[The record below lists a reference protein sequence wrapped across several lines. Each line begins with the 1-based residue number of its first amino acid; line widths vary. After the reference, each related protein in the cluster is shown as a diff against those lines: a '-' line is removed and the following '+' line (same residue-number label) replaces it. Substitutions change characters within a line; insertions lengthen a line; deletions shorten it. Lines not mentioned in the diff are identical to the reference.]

1 MATTKTAKT
10 KTKTAKTTQPT
21 WSSQV
26 WAAVALIPHGRVCA
40 YVDVATFL
48 GHPLRARQ
56 VGNALGALEAVNV
69 GDVPWQR
76 VVNARGFLSIRGQFL
91 GKDAQRALLLAEGVA
106 VGSDYVV
113 SAFPQVRWSYPLP
126 SQ

>member
-1 MATTKTAKT
+1 MAAKT
-10 KTKTAKTTQPT
+10 KPTAVT

-26 WAAVALIPHGRVCA
+26 WAATALIPRGRVCA

-56 VGNALGALEAVNV
+56 VGNALGALEASNV
-69 GDVPWQR
+69 RDVPWQR

-106 VGSDYVV
+106 VGPDFIVV
-113 SAFPQVRWSYPLP
+113 DFPQVRWSFPP
-126 SQ
+126 PPQ